1 MTGLPEYIGREVAPL
16 TAADIILI
24 FIGIIGLLIA
34 FGSFVIALLAF
45 LDRDKDHKRKK

>member
-1 MTGLPEYIGREVAPL
+1 M

-24 FIGIIGLLIA
+24 FIGVIGLLIA

-45 LDRDKDHKRKK
+45 LDRDKGHKQKK